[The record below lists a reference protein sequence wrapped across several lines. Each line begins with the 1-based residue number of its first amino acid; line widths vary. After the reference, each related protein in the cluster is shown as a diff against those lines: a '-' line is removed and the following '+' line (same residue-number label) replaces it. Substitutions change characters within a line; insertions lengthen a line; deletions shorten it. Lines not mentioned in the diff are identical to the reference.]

1 MPYRGVLMF
10 VTEKRVKEVIQSLLE
25 NGVTSSYPN
34 WAEPLAEHLRAT
46 DSADLAVANGT
57 VAASRHVS
65 DLGQGALEFDG
76 RIHRLVNHIQTLSAA
91 IEEMS
96 ASASEVGSL
105 GQEVLNQASQVNEYT
120 EESITALEDM
130 EARLAEVDVALT
142 QANEEMRLLAEQTR
156 GIESLTNTVNEIS
169 DQTNLLALN
178 AAIEAARAGEAG
190 RGFSVVADEVR
201 QLAARSS
208 SAAQEIN
215 GIVTEVISR
224 SGTVQSRLGHS
235 VQAVQ
240 ASGESRER
248 VAGVIHQSRESSNI
262 NYDQATS
269 IAAAAEQ
276 QSQVAAD
283 MAQQVSANSDDSD
296 ALARIFGELM
306 QAIRPLRDETS
317 EIFSNI
323 RLTNPSLV
331 LASAKQDHVVW
342 VDKLIRYAVFNENSI
357 TENEVR
363 DHTQCRLGTFLGSEE
378 AKPMHSLQAA
388 DRLINHAHF
397 EVHNAGKELYKAA
410 TDYYENK
417 LSSERYTSVSQELV
431 ETLKASSNEVIML
444 LDQMIAELR
453 QAPPGRV

>member
-1 MPYRGVLMF
+1 MF
-10 VTEKRVKEVIQSLLE
+10 VSEKRAKEVIQNLLE
-25 NGVTSSYPN
+25 NGVTSSCPS
-34 WAEPLAEHLRAT
+34 WAEPLAHYLQAT
-46 DSADLAVANGT
+46 ETADLAVANTT
-57 VAASRHVS
+57 VAASRHIS
-65 DLGQGALEFDG
+65 ELGQGALEFDG
-76 RIHRLVNHIQTLSAA
+76 RVHRLVSHIQTLSAA

-105 GQEVLNQASQVNEYT
+105 GQEVLNQATQVNEYT
-120 EESITALEDM
+120 EESIAALEDM
-130 EARLAEVDVALT
+130 EERLAEVDVALT
-142 QANEEMRLLAEQTR
+142 QANEEMRLLAEQTHS
-156 GIESLTNTVNEIS
+156 IESLTNTVNEIS

-215 GIVTEVISR
+215 SIVTGVISR
-224 SGTVQSRLGHS
+224 SETVQTGLGKS

-248 VAGVIHQSRESSNI
+248 VAGVIHQSRKSSNI

-269 IAAAAEQ
+269 IATAAEE

-296 ALARIFGELM
+296 ALARIFSELM
-306 QAIRPLRDETS
+306 QAIQPLRDEVS
-317 EIFSNI
+317 QVFGNI
-323 RLTNPSLV
+323 RLSSPSLM

-363 DHTQCRLGTFLGSEE
+363 DHTQCRLGLYLGSEE
-378 AKPMHSLQAA
+378 AKPMYNLQAA
-388 DRLINHAHF
+388 DRLINHAHPQ
-397 EVHNAGKELYKAA
+397 VHKAGRELYKAA
-410 TDYYENK
+410 TDYHANK
-417 LSSERYTSVSQELV
+417 LSPERYTNISQELV
-431 ETLKASSNEVIML
+431 ETLKASSGEVVEL
-444 LDQMIAELR
+444 LDRMIAEVLER
-453 QAPPGRV
+453 